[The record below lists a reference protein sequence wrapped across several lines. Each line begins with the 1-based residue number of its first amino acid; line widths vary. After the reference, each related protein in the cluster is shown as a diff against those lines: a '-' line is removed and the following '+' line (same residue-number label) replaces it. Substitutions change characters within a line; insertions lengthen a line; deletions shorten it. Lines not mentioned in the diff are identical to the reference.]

1 MAARRRRWF
10 AVAAAGLVFAGDLVD
25 SAAARPDYFHPRP
38 LWLLAGGA
46 AGAAAVLVLAPRVP
60 SLTLSLGAGTAAG
73 GALGT
78 FVAALVWN
86 RGVPD
91 PFVGGSVAFNL
102 ADVAIAVG
110 VTVLLASAP
119 FVAWHNRHQLRQPV

>member
-1 MAARRRRWF
+1 MRHRRRI
-10 AVAAAGLVFAGDLVD
+10 AAAVGLAVLGADLLD
-25 SAAARPDYFHPRP
+25 SAATRTLYFHPRP

-46 AGAAAVLVLAPRVP
+46 AAAVVLFVLAPRVP
-60 SLTLSLGAGTAAG
+60 SLALSVGAGSATG

-78 FVAALVWN
+78 LAAALVWS

-91 PFVGGSVAFNL
+91 PLVRGGVAFNL

-110 VTVLLASAP
+110 TALLFASALL
-119 FVAWHNRHQLRQPV
+119 VAWRHRHQLRQPI

>member
-1 MAARRRRWF
+1 MAIRRRRLF
-10 AVAAAGLVFAGDLVD
+10 AVAAAVLVLAADLAD
-25 SAAARPDYFHPRP
+25 SAAAHPVYFHPRP

-46 AGAAAVLVLAPRVP
+46 VAAAAVLGLAPRVP

-78 FVAALVWN
+78 LVAALIWS

-91 PFVGGSVAFNL
+91 PLVGGPVAFNL
-102 ADVAIAVG
+102 ADVAIAAGDAILV
-110 VTVLLASAP
+110 ASAL
-119 FVAWHNRHQLRQPV
+119 FVAWQRRHQLRQPV